1 MCDTLCCP
9 HTKQHTMSQVNI
21 TQAAQLAGIS
31 RSHFHRH
38 YVKTGKV
45 NATKDSKGKPQIDIA
60 ELLRVFGVL
69 NDPGSESSTVDST
82 AHDSTP
88 HHIQQHTLKKLKYCD
103 NSYRKPRKENKNTA
117 TEKRSTKNKYKVSP
131 TPWNY
136 WKRPNSPNTH
146 ASGIN
151 SGSENSTSK
160 VY

>member
-1 MCDTLCCP
+1 
-9 HTKQHTMSQVNI
+9 MSQVNI

-45 NATKDSKGKPQIDIA
+45 TATKDSKGKPQIDIA

-88 HHIQQHTLKKLKYCD
+88 HHIQQHTFEEAKILRQQLQEAKEREQEYRDRETFYQKQIQGLTDTMKLLEAPKQPQH
-103 NSYRKPRKENKNTA
+103 PRLW
-117 TEKRSTKNKYKVSP
+117 YQF
-131 TPWNY
+131 
-136 WKRPNSPNTH
+136 WK
-146 ASGIN
+146 
-151 SGSENSTSK
+151 
-160 VY
+160 